1 VESVTFDAGN
11 TAFKVHSEGFITNA
25 AGNELALVM
34 PSATGTF
41 TLNDSKITKIGTGA
55 FSGCSDLNAV
65 ELPYVTSIGA
75 YAFAGCD
82 RLRSASFGNLTEIG
96 SYAFAESALTRHPD
110 LTGAAIGDY
119 AFSGSRLESVN
130 VPDNAVVGTGA
141 FANCGSLKSVT
152 IGNNVTL
159 GEKAFYLDYNQNWTF
174 GSYDENGTRYYYA
187 VFTSPLH
194 SLTIGENVQI
204 GDYAFAGAA
213 ELESVTMGS
222 GAAIGNYA
230 FYNATRLSAIY
241 LSGAVSVGDYAFS
254 GDQMY
259 LSLDSNFTSY
269 AVDED
274 GFYIYSYHAPALETV
289 DLSAATGL
297 GKYAFSN
304 CRSLTSV
311 DLGSI
316 TVLPEAAFNGC
327 VSLKKIDLSGVTEL
341 GKYALSETV
350 VESADLSSAT
360 VIGDYAFYNNTV
372 LASVTLNP
380 TGATAGEAAFG
391 YCHSLSDLENE
402 QFLTS
407 VGDYAFAY
415 TALTEAD
422 LSAAEYIG
430 QYAFIKEELTKFD
443 ITLGNA
449 LKELGDNPFAL
460 CDTGAFKLENTVSF
474 NGKDYTSPNY
484 NYTISDTVQVIE
496 GSLYQSVPNGLE
508 LVTFASDAKT
518 ITVAGSTVRI
528 AAMAFAG
535 SGAEQVKLPYTVY
548 SIGHKAFYG
557 CDRLEYVAFTSYN
570 APVLEEEYDFTYYA
584 SGNSLAATGEYAI
597 IGADG
602 KTETTHTG
610 LGIVPYFMWN
620 AVETPSCVYY
630 GASFLDYIG
639 HIEEPITMVRPIN
652 GRNYDSFIF
661 GQYFSSVIDGA
672 AAADPAT
679 VRVIDAINALPDTVS
694 LIDKALVAEARRL
707 YDLIST
713 LEQKALVTNYVKLT
727 QAEKRIS
734 DLEYLENS
742 GSAVPPDT
750 TIPGND
756 SNTAGYIVMAVAVI
770 IAVLTPILFLLQKK
784 KKSSSAETP
793 CETEPS
799 EEQHEEN
806 T

>member
-1 VESVTFDAGN
+1 LEDIIPLVKKALSINKEILLLEAVEVKDKKWCEKVLNYQIDSKYINYVTCKDILQGLVESANNILSRIEQEKQNEKLARKQEAEERARLDKELKDLESQLQYEARMKEYEKERELQEKKKQEAEDKLLKEFEDCNRNFCLNFDV
-11 TAFKVHSEGFITNA
+11 KVEDDKIC
-25 AGNELALVM
+25 LVGVKDEI
-34 PSATGTF
+34 PKNLIVPNG
-41 TLNDSKITKIGTGA
+41 IHIIGENA
-55 FSGCSDLNAV
+55 FSDCVG
-65 ELPYVTSIGA
+65 
-75 YAFAGCD
+75 
-82 RLRSASFGNLTEIG
+82 
-96 SYAFAESALTRHPD
+96 
-110 LTGAAIGDY
+110 
-119 AFSGSRLESVN
+119 LEKVI
-130 VPDNAVVGTGA
+130 VPDN
-141 FANCGSLKSVT
+141 VT
-152 IGNNVTL
+152 KI
-159 GEKAFYLDYNQNWTF
+159 D
-174 GSYDENGTRYYYA
+174 
-187 VFTSPLH
+187 
-194 SLTIGENVQI
+194 
-204 GDYAFAGAA
+204 
-213 ELESVTMGS
+213 
-222 GAAIGNYA
+222 
-230 FYNATRLSAIY
+230 
-241 LSGAVSVGDYAFS
+241 
-254 GDQMY
+254 
-259 LSLDSNFTSY
+259 
-269 AVDED
+269 
-274 GFYIYSYHAPALETV
+274 
-289 DLSAATGL
+289 DL
-297 GKYAFSN
+297 
-304 CRSLTSV
+304 V
-311 DLGSI
+311 
-316 TVLPEAAFNGC
+316 FNGC

-402 QFLTS
+402 QFLTY

-630 GASFLDYIG
+630 GAIFLDYIG